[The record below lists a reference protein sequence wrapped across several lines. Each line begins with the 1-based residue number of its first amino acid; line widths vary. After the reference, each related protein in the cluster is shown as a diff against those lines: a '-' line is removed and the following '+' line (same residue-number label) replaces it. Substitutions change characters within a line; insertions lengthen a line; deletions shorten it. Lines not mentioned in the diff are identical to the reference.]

1 MAKKTTAK
9 KTDAENE
16 ALESELTD
24 ELTDEVENTENSE
37 SEATDEAP
45 APKAKEKKGKG
56 NIFYVHKIFA
66 LCRGNTYVN
75 FTANQ
80 EIDFD
85 TFSDEDK
92 VILNALIKDGSLKRT
107 PL

>member
-9 KTDAENE
+9 KTDENE
-16 ALESELTD
+16 VLESELTE
-24 ELTDEVENTENSE
+24 ELTDEAENTENPE
-37 SEATDEAP
+37 SEATETS
-45 APKAKEKKGKG
+45 APKAKKGKG
-56 NIFYVHKIFA
+56 NIFYVHRIFA

-92 VILNALIKDGSLKRT
+92 IILNALIKDGSLKRT